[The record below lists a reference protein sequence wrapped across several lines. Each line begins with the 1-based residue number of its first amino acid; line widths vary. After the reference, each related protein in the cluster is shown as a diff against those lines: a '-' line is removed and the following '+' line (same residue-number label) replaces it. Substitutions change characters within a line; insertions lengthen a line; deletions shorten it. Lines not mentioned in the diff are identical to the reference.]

1 MKKIIL
7 LTLFFIFGTLNIA
20 KGESEMTEKQ
30 KSIVEI
36 SAFTANGNL
45 AGLKESINLGLDSG
59 LTVNEVK
66 EIMVQLYAYCGF
78 PRSLNALGVLSNTVD
93 ERKASGKAT
102 EVGRESTPIPSDR
115 NSLVYGTQVQT
126 EIVGMEVK
134 GGIYEFAP
142 MADRYLKAHLFGDIF
157 GQDILDYRTR
167 ELVTVAAL
175 ASMDGVNPQLQAH
188 IGISR
193 NVGVT
198 NEELNGIVEVL
209 KAKLGNEKADNIQQF
224 LK

>member
-1 MKKIIL
+1 
-7 LTLFFIFGTLNIA
+7 
-20 KGESEMTEKQ
+20 MTNKD

-36 SAFTANGNL
+36 SIFTAIGNL
-45 AGLKESINLGLDSG
+45 KELEKSVNLGLDNE
-59 LTVNEVK
+59 LTVNEIK

-78 PRSLNALGVLSNTVD
+78 PRSLNALGVLSNTMD
-93 ERKASGKAT
+93 ERKASGKVT

-126 EIVGMEVK
+126 KIVGMEVK
-134 GGIYEFAP
+134 GGIYDFAP

-188 IGISR
+188 IGISK

-198 NEELNGIVEVL
+198 GDELNGIIEVL
-209 KAKLGNEKADNIQQF
+209 KDKLGFEKANNIKQF
-224 LK
+224 L

>member
-1 MKKIIL
+1 
-7 LTLFFIFGTLNIA
+7 
-20 KGESEMTEKQ
+20 MTNKD

-36 SAFTANGNL
+36 SIFTAIGNL
-45 AGLKESINLGLDSG
+45 KELEKSVNLGLDNE
-59 LTVNEVK
+59 LTVNEIK

-93 ERKASGKAT
+93 ERKANGKVT

-126 EIVGMEVK
+126 KIVGMEVK
-134 GGIYEFAP
+134 GGIYDFAP

-188 IGISR
+188 IGISK

-198 NEELNGIVEVL
+198 GDELNGIIEVL
-209 KAKLGNEKADNIQQF
+209 KDKLGFEKANNI
-224 LK
+224 K

>member
-1 MKKIIL
+1 
-7 LTLFFIFGTLNIA
+7 
-20 KGESEMTEKQ
+20 MTNKD

-36 SAFTANGNL
+36 SIFTAIGNL
-45 AGLKESINLGLDSG
+45 KELEKSVNLGLDNE
-59 LTVNEVK
+59 LTVNEIK
-66 EIMVQLYAYCGF
+66 EIMVQLYAYWGF

-93 ERKASGKAT
+93 ERKASGKVT

-126 EIVGMEVK
+126 KIVGMEVK
-134 GGIYEFAP
+134 GGIYDFAP

-188 IGISR
+188 IGISK

-198 NEELNGIVEVL
+198 DDELNGTIEVL
-209 KAKLGNEKADNIQQF
+209 KDKLGFEKANNIKQF
-224 LK
+224 L

>member
-45 AGLKESINLGLDSG
+45 EGLKESINLGLDSG

>member
-1 MKKIIL
+1 
-7 LTLFFIFGTLNIA
+7 
-20 KGESEMTEKQ
+20 MTNKD

-36 SAFTANGNL
+36 SIFTAIGNL
-45 AGLKESINLGLDSG
+45 KELEKSVNLGLDNE
-59 LTVNEVK
+59 LTVNEIK

-93 ERKASGKAT
+93 ERKASGKVT

-126 EIVGMEVK
+126 KIVGMEVK
-134 GGIYEFAP
+134 GGIYDFAP

-175 ASMDGVNPQLQAH
+175 ASMDGVNPQLQVH
-188 IGISR
+188 IGISK

-198 NEELNGIVEVL
+198 DDELNGTIEVL
-209 KAKLGNEKADNIQQF
+209 KDKLGFEKANNIKQF
-224 LK
+224 L